1 MQNEVTTASYVAV
14 VELIRRGYNRLT
26 LAWEHRM
33 SFSIGEQVGPYQIMA
48 QLGSGG
54 MATVF
59 KAYHAALDRYVAI
72 KVLHPAFKQD
82 PNFLSRFQRE
92 ARIVAKLEHPHIVPV
107 FDFSEASGQPY
118 LVMRFIEGETLKA
131 RLSKGDL
138 TLDEVR
144 RVIKPV
150 AEALAYA
157 HGQGVLHRD
166 VKPSNILLTPE
177 GGVYLADFGLAR
189 IAQAGE
195 STLSQDSLLGTPQYI
210 SPEQA
215 QGQSDLDARTDVYS
229 LGVVVYELL
238 VGRVP
243 YQADTPYAVI
253 HDHIYAPLPLPR
265 SIKPDFSEALERV
278 LLKALTKDRTDR
290 YASVS
295 EFYAALDQAIDQ
307 TSGNVSLP
315 SSIIAATSAP
325 IDLTPPIGPAISA
338 DPLATRALP
347 VEPSRPKTGLW
358 LVLGG
363 VALLAIAAI
372 VLLLPPRS
380 SPPPSVPSS
389 APQATS
395 SPLTA
400 ADPGVAQT
408 IVQLKQ
414 QFITANATAA
424 QGDLK
429 TARDQFVT
437 VAQAAEQSLTPP
449 PSTEQQVLLHA
460 LASDAWLA
468 ANKPDKAQPHLKA
481 LAQQEPN
488 NPEPQVGLAAVALM
502 QNNLDDA
509 DAALARALRASP
521 DLSAAHALRACVLLK
536 RSEPLRAA
544 REFAA
549 SGLADYKG
557 PIAPWIKLVLAE
569 LDCRPERFKQ

>member
-1 MQNEVTTASYVAV
+1 
-14 VELIRRGYNRLT
+14 
-26 LAWEHRM
+26 M
-33 SFSIGEQVGPYQIMA
+33 SFAIGEQVGPYQIMA

-92 ARIVAKLEHPHIVPV
+92 ARIVARLEHPHIVPV
-107 FDFSEASGQPY
+107 FDFSEAGGQPY

-131 RLSKGDL
+131 RLATHDL
-138 TLDEVR
+138 SLDEVR

-150 AEALAYA
+150 SDALAYA

-215 QGQSDLDARTDVYS
+215 QGQADLDARTDIYS

-265 SIKPDFSEALERV
+265 SIRPDFPEPIERV
-278 LLKALTKDRTDR
+278 LLKALTKDRADR
-290 YASVS
+290 YAGVS
-295 EFYAALDQAIDQ
+295 EFYAAFDEAINHTQ
-307 TSGNVSLP
+307 VNA
-315 SSIIAATSAP
+315 SSPVPVVAAVVNS
-325 IDLTPPIGPAISA
+325 IDPAIPIGPAPSS

-347 VEPSRPKTGLW
+347 VEAPKSRIRSW

-363 VALLAIAAI
+363 VALLAIAVI
-372 VLLLPPRS
+372 TVLLSSTRRPVPPTGPQPNGAPPAAAGNTEVAAVITQLRQEFTQANALALQGQTDQARS
-380 SPPPSVPSS
+380 AFADVADRSEKQLEAKNA
-389 APQATS
+389 APDQ
-395 SPLTA
+395 
-400 ADPGVAQT
+400 Q
-408 IVQLKQ
+408 VQLR
-414 QFITANATAA
+414 IIA
-424 QGDLK
+424 G
-429 TARDQFVT
+429 
-437 VAQAAEQSLTPP
+437 ES
-449 PSTEQQVLLHA
+449 
-460 LASDAWLA
+460 WLA
-468 ANKPDKAQPHLKA
+468 ANEPAKAQMQFEALVRQAPANAEMQTA
-481 LAQQEPN
+481 LA
-488 NPEPQVGLAAVALM
+488 AAQLL
-502 QNNLDDA
+502 QNNLDAA
-509 DAALARALRASP
+509 DAALNRALRANT
-521 DLSAAHALRACVLLK
+521 DYAAARALKACALLK
-536 RSEPLRAA
+536 RNEPLAAA
-544 REFAA
+544 REFRQ
-549 SGLADYKG
+549 SGLADLKT
-557 PIAPWIKLVLAE
+557 PVAPWVRLVLAD
-569 LDCRPERFKQ
+569 LDCRVERFKQ

>member
-1 MQNEVTTASYVAV
+1 
-14 VELIRRGYNRLT
+14 
-26 LAWEHRM
+26 M
-33 SFSIGEQVGPYQIMA
+33 SFSIGEQVGPYQITA

-107 FDFSEASGQPY
+107 FDFSEANGQPY

-131 RLSKGDL
+131 HLSTRDL
-138 TLDEVR
+138 SLAEVR

-189 IAQAGE
+189 MAQAGE

-215 QGQSDLDARTDVYS
+215 QGQSDLDARTDIYS

-265 SIKPDFSEALERV
+265 SIKPDFPEVLERV
-278 LLKALTKDRTDR
+278 LLKALTKDRADR
-290 YASVS
+290 YASVN

-307 TSGNVSLP
+307 ASSLSP
-315 SSIIAATSAP
+315 IGAAISNP
-325 IDLTPPIGPAISA
+325 IEPTTPIGPAVST
-338 DPLATRALP
+338 DPLATRA
-347 VEPSRPKTGLW
+347 
-358 LVLGG
+358 
-363 VALLAIAAI
+363 
-372 VLLLPPRS
+372 
-380 SPPPSVPSS
+380 VP
-389 APQATS
+389 
-395 SPLTA
+395 
-400 ADPGVAQT
+400 G
-408 IVQLKQ
+408 
-414 QFITANATAA
+414 
-424 QGDLK
+424 
-429 TARDQFVT
+429 
-437 VAQAAEQSLTPP
+437 
-449 PSTEQQVLLHA
+449 
-460 LASDAWLA
+460 
-468 ANKPDKAQPHLKA
+468 
-481 LAQQEPN
+481 
-488 NPEPQVGLAAVALM
+488 
-502 QNNLDDA
+502 
-509 DAALARALRASP
+509 
-521 DLSAAHALRACVLLK
+521 
-536 RSEPLRAA
+536 
-544 REFAA
+544 
-549 SGLADYKG
+549 
-557 PIAPWIKLVLAE
+557 
-569 LDCRPERFKQ
+569 